1 MVSKDTEKALN
12 EPARLNQPFPYTAE
26 SDSHIDE
33 SDLDDA
39 WKFLRSAGA
48 ADENAVEA
56 VNLSSLRRKIDW
68 RILPL
73 LFCCYVTQLLDKVVL
88 NYAAVMGLPKELN
101 FDPKRN
107 QFSDLATFLAVGT
120 LLFEIPNIY
129 FLQKFPAAKWLA
141 ANVVCWGIATA
152 CGAAAHNFQAILVAR
167 VFLGIFEATVGPS
180 LAIISSQWYTKS
192 EQAPRYSFWYLGV
205 GMGQI
210 IGGAISYGFQHV
222 APDADP
228 SGWRIMFITLG
239 AFTVLVGI
247 CVCIFI
253 PDTPMQ
259 ASWLSTVEKAALLKH
274 VAANQTGIS
283 NHKFRPGELLE
294 AFLDPQMYCFF
305 IANLG
310 VSSLVDMFLLPS

>member
-1 MVSKDTEKALN
+1 MSAQDTERGNVRDPKGGQSLN
-12 EPARLNQPFPYTAE
+12 RKPE
-26 SDSHIDE
+26 SASPIDD

-39 WKFLRSAGA
+39 WKFLRTANNTSEA
-48 ADENAVEA
+48 AVEA

-68 RILPL
+68 RIVPL

-88 NYAAVMGLPKELN
+88 NYAAVMGLPKDLN

-107 QFSDLATFLAVGT
+107 QFSDLATYLAVGT

-141 ANVVCWGIATA
+141 ANVICWGIATA
-152 CGAAAHNFQAILVAR
+152 CGAAAHNFQTILVAR

-180 LAIISSQWYTKS
+180 LALISSQWYTKS
-192 EQAPRYSFWYLGV
+192 EQAPRFAFWYLGV

-222 APDADP
+222 APDANP

-239 AFTVLVGI
+239 AFTSLIGVCVALV
-247 CVCIFI
+247 I

-259 ASWLSTVEKAALLKH
+259 ASWLSAVEKAALLKH

-283 NHKFRPGELLE
+283 NHKFRPKELLE

-310 VSSLVDMFLLPS
+310 VSITAQQLLFLS